1 MYLNT
6 YPKVKER
13 KKGVWNLGDK
23 LFGIG
28 LNEID
33 GSNGSGAEGDTN
45 DFILQQNKIVRR
57 NCQLNCGIEV
67 APLRQYFEK
76 TLGQTDK
83 PLTHA

>member
-1 MYLNT
+1 M
-6 YPKVKER
+6 
-13 KKGVWNLGDK
+13 WNLGDK

-33 GSNGSGAEGDTN
+33 RSNGSGVEGDTN
-45 DFILQQNKIVRR
+45 DFILQQNKIVSRK
-57 NCQLNCGIEV
+57 CQLNWGNEV

-83 PLTHA
+83 PLLHA